1 MLLLLLLLIMLQCL
15 LQLQLQIL
23 PLDHIH
29 PRFVLVATQN
39 ANTAPRTA
47 AAAHRAACTCRS
59 FHFRQHVT
67 PCLGCVM
74 RGVGQR
80 FRSLRKH
87 RSCSAVGAPVVSEE
101 QRVECTHG
109 E

>member
-29 PRFVLVATQN
+29 PRFVSVATQN
-39 ANTAPRTA
+39 ANATPRTA
-47 AAAHRAACTCRS
+47 AAAHRTACTYRS
-59 FHFRQHVT
+59 FHFRQDVT
-67 PCLGCVM
+67 PCVVCIM
-74 RGVGQR
+74 RGSWQH

-87 RSCSAVGAPVVSEE
+87 RSCSTVGAPVVAEE
-101 QRVECTHG
+101 QRAQCTHS